1 MPKIINTN
9 PGRRPPPSLPKIG
22 RQHST
27 FSLIFWCAIGAF
39 IGLEAS
45 NLSTAALEWFQLG
58 LIVIIALAIVF
69 SGINSKS
76 PDGDISPTL
85 FKSITGLLLS
95 LLVVIVDQQ
104 MLNPFFV
111 QIR

>member
-45 NLSTAALEWFQLG
+45 NLSTSALEWFQLG
-58 LIVIIALAIVF
+58 LIVIIALYIARTYRIF
-69 SGINSKS
+69 AKKMINKKRRSNTKN
-76 PDGDISPTL
+76 T
-85 FKSITGLLLS
+85 
-95 LLVVIVDQQ
+95 
-104 MLNPFFV
+104 
-111 QIR
+111 